1 MRSPFE
7 LMFPLMSHPLRW
19 DSEDGEGGLTGRAT
33 DAPPPARRWTRH
45 SHGRTK
51 ALRQMPLR
59 RPRRRFVG
67 DEVLRVSPIGDG
79 PALAHHPGTDARA
92 AHAAR
97 GDQASVAVAGP
108 RLAGHGSPAD
118 VLGQRIR
125 GRLAAPPWL
134 ATEVTQLAGLW
145 RVDAVQSD
153 TLPVHLDR
161 VAVDDRGDA
170 DDVGSMCTRRDR
182 RPRGC

>member
-1 MRSPFE
+1 VV
-7 LMFPLMSHPLRW
+7 
-19 DSEDGEGGLTGRAT
+19 
-33 DAPPPARRWTRH
+33 DAL
-45 SHGRTK
+45 
-51 ALRQMPLR
+51 ALRIDVPLDVASASMG
-59 RPRRRFVG
+59 RRRFVG

-153 TLPVHLDR
+153 TLPVNLEYVLPALRAVHVARPQRASLQ
-161 VAVDDRGDA
+161 VAVLVEHEKRMIAGA
-170 DDVGSMCTRRDR
+170 LEVAVVGRAPSPGNRLLTSF
-182 RPRGC
+182 